1 MARIQIVPLPTQKV
15 GDYERTPFI
24 LILDEV
30 NRFEEDLSDEW
41 LDHLKEASGA
51 AVVIAH
57 EATLDAPGSL
67 ELTDEQ
73 REELLERLTSPAQYV
88 ADIRYTDADDHL
100 ARVDS

>member
-30 NRFEEDLSDEW
+30 NRFEEDFSDEW
-41 LDHLKEASGA
+41 LDHLKEAAGA

-67 ELTDEQ
+67 ELTDQQ
-73 REELLERLTSPAQYV
+73 REDLLDRLTAPANYV
-88 ADIRYTDADDHL
+88 SDMRYTDAEDHL
-100 ARVDS
+100 TRT